1 MQQSFLFNRST
12 LTVTEFTRAIRLFL
26 ENEETFQNQWI
37 QGEISNLSQ
46 PGSGHI
52 YFTLKDEDAA
62 LRCVAWRPTAMK
74 IRYLLED
81 GKAIEAFGSIGVY
94 EKGGSYQLYVQ
105 DVRPAGE
112 GYLYQEF
119 TRLKKMLESE
129 GLFDAERKA
138 PIPQRPKKIGIVTSQ
153 NAAALQDI
161 LNTIASRNPM
171 VEIVLAPASVQG
183 DEAPPQLIKALK
195 ALDTIDDIDLIILA
209 RGGGSLEDLWAF
221 NNEKL
226 ARTIAEI
233 NTPIITGVG
242 HETDFTLADFVGDLR
257 APTPTGAAAYAVPE
271 ISDFQEE
278 LTAIRTQMISLYNSM
293 ITKFSFGL
301 QSIYHRLQQTSPGW
315 KIQNNRQKI
324 DELQYRAAV
333 TVKNQLKLKTVN
345 LHSLS
350 NRLTNLDPKSV
361 LRRGYAVLSQEDG
374 TRIQSARQVAEGV
387 PINVRMVD
395 GQFKATPKKPELNQ

>member
-1 MQQSFLFNRST
+1 MQQSFLFNKST
-12 LTVTEFTRAIRLFL
+12 LTVTEITRAIRLFL

-46 PGSGHI
+46 PSSGHI

-62 LRCVAWRPTAMK
+62 LRCVAWRPAAMR
-74 IRYLLED
+74 IRHLLED

-119 TRLKKMLESE
+119 TRLKILLESE
-129 GLFDAERKA
+129 GLFDSDRKT
-138 PIPQRPKKIGIVTSQ
+138 PIPPRPKKIGIVTSQ

-195 ALDTIDDIDLIILA
+195 ALDAIDDIDVIILA

-233 NTPIITGVG
+233 KTPVITGVG

-315 KIQNNRQKI
+315 KVQNNRQKI
-324 DELQYRAAV
+324 DELQYRAIV
-333 TVKNQLKLKTVN
+333 TIKNQLKLKSVN
-345 LHSLS
+345 LNSLN
-350 NRLTNLDPKSV
+350 NRLLSLDPKSV

-374 TRIQSARQVAEGV
+374 TRIHSARQVAEGV

-395 GQFKATPKKPELNQ
+395 GQFKATPKNPELDQ